1 MMVTPIQQRV
11 YEFVK
16 KFIAKKGHSPS
27 LTEIAQGIGISAKSK
42 SLISRCVHA
51 LREQNLL
58 DLAEGRYRQIQL
70 KSESPFTIPLVGRI
84 AAGSPIEAI
93 QENETIDMAELF
105 GKKKH
110 DDIFA
115 LKVKGDSMIEEGI
128 FDGDMV
134 LCKKTNTADKGSIVV
149 ALIDNSDAT
158 LKRIYYLDNN
168 KIKLC
173 PANATLKPK
182 IYDAS
187 RVSIQGLFVGLL
199 RLS

>member
-1 MMVTPIQQRV
+1 MVTPIQQRV
-11 YEFVK
+11 YEFIK

-27 LTEIAQGIGISAKSK
+27 LTEIAAGIGISAKSK

-70 KSESPFTIPLVGRI
+70 KSESPLAIPLIGRI

-93 QENETIDMAELF
+93 QEDETIDMAEIF
-105 GKKKH
+105 GKNKREEV
-110 DDIFA
+110 FA
-115 LKVKGDSMIEEGI
+115 LKVKGDSMIDEGI

-134 LCKKTNTADKGSIVV
+134 LCQKTNTAEKGSIVV
-149 ALIDNSDAT
+149 ALIDNNEAT
-158 LKRIYYLDNN
+158 LKRIYYLDNGQV
-168 KIKLC
+168 KLS
-173 PANATLKPK
+173 PANPTLKPK
-182 IYDAS
+182 VYDAR
-187 RVSIQGLFVGLL
+187 RVTIQGICIGLL